1 MAGNI
6 TEGLAARGWDVTL
19 FATRDSVTE
28 AHLHAVIDQGYEED
42 SSVDPKVAEY
52 LHISEAFEH
61 AAEFDLIH
69 SHYDFMALTYSRLV
83 KTPVLTTIH
92 GFSSPKIMPVYQKYR
107 DGYFVS
113 ISDSDRAP
121 GLNYLA
127 TVYNGIDLSLYPFQ
141 ESPGEELIFLGRIH
155 PDKGVHLAI
164 AVARLSGLP
173 LLIAGIIQDK
183 EYFKKQVEPYLDDR
197 EIRYIGPVD
206 VAGKNELFS
215 RARALLH
222 LNTIPER
229 FGLVLAE
236 ANAAGVP
243 VIAMDLGSCREVIE
257 DGKTG
262 FLVNGVNEAVEALKS
277 VHKIDRAACRRRV
290 QQCFSID
297 TMVEAYERVYCTIFD
312 LEAKGGHERHRQTI
326 RPESD
331 PHQSADPLSGGNG
344 SQRGGREAAGQIHH
358 AVPFP
363 SADRKIHPWF
373 GAQSRRIPLHCR
385 SSAFSGSRARRSF
398 CGL

>member
-1 MAGNI
+1 MTTLNKRVAILSPVAWRTPPRQYGAWETVAGNV
-6 TEGLAARGWDVTL
+6 TEGLCARGWDVTL
-19 FATRDSVTE
+19 FATKDSVTQ
-28 AHLHAVIDQGYEED
+28 AHLHAVVDRGYEED
-42 SSVDPKVAEY
+42 SDADPKVAEY

-69 SHYDFMALTYSRLV
+69 SHYDFMALSYSRLV
-83 KTPVLTTIH
+83 RTPVLTTIH

-121 GLNYLA
+121 DLNYLA

-141 ESPGEELIFLGRIH
+141 ESPGDDLVFLGRIH

-164 AVARLSGLP
+164 EVAQRSGLT
-173 LLIAGIIQDK
+173 LLIAGIIQDDA
-183 EYFKKQVEPYLDDR
+183 YFREQVKPYLDHQ
-197 EIRYIGPVD
+197 IRYVGPVD

-215 RARALLH
+215 QARALLH

-262 FLVNGVNEAVEALKS
+262 FLVNSVDEAADALKR
-277 VHKIDRAACRRRV
+277 VHRIDRGACRRRV
-290 QQCFSID
+290 ERHFSIE
-297 TMVEAYERVYCTIFD
+297 TMVEAYERVYCAIFD
-312 LEAKGGHERHRQTI
+312 AVAKER
-326 RPESD
+326 S
-331 PHQSADPLSGGNG
+331 
-344 SQRGGREAAGQIHH
+344 
-358 AVPFP
+358 
-363 SADRKIHPWF
+363 
-373 GAQSRRIPLHCR
+373 
-385 SSAFSGSRARRSF
+385 
-398 CGL
+398 

>member
-1 MAGNI
+1 MKIPNKRVAVLSPVAWRTPPRQYGAWETVASNI
-6 TEGLAARGWDVTL
+6 TEGLVARGWDVTL
-19 FATRDSVTE
+19 FASRDSVTR
-28 AHLHAVIDQGYEED
+28 ARLHAVVDKGYEED
-42 SSVDPKVAEY
+42 FAVDPKVAEY

-83 KTPVLTTIH
+83 GTPVLTTIH

-121 GLNYLA
+121 GLSYLA
-127 TVYNGIDLSLYPFQ
+127 TVYNGIDLSLYPLRQ
-141 ESPGEELIFLGRIH
+141 SGGDRLICLGRIH

-183 EYFKKQVEPYLDDR
+183 EYFRKQIEPYLDDR

-206 VAGKNELFS
+206 VQGKNELFAQ
-215 RARALLH
+215 ARALLH

-243 VIAMDLGSCREVIE
+243 VIAMDLGSCREVIQE
-257 DGKTG
+257 GQTG
-262 FLVNGVNEAVEALKS
+262 FLVNNVNEAVRALQRLDE
-277 VHKIDRAACRRRV
+277 IDGSAFRERV
-290 QQCFSID
+290 QQCFSIE
-297 TMVEAYERVYCTIFD
+297 TMVEAYERVYAAIFD
-312 LEAKGGHERHRQTI
+312 LEAK
-326 RPESD
+326 
-331 PHQSADPLSGGNG
+331 
-344 SQRGGREAAGQIHH
+344 QR
-358 AVPFP
+358 
-363 SADRKIHPWF
+363 S
-373 GAQSRRIPLHCR
+373 
-385 SSAFSGSRARRSF
+385 
-398 CGL
+398 